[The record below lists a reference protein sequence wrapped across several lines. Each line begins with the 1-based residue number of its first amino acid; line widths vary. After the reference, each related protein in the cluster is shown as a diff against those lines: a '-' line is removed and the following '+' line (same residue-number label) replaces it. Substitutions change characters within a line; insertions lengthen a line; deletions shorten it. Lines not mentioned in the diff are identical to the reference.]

1 LGAVLAQ
8 EASVQG
14 AREWARGSAL
24 ASEASEVLALVQEAS
39 EVLAQVSASVGK
51 GCWASS

>member
-1 LGAVLAQ
+1 M
-8 EASVQG
+8 QG
-14 AREWARGSAL
+14 AWEVWARGSAL